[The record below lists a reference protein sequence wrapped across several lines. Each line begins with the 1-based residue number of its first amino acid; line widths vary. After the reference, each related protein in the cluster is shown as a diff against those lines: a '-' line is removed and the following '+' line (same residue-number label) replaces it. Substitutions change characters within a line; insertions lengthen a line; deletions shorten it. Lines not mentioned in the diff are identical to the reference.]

1 LNLPYQEPLYADR
14 RKTLGSGLR
23 RNDGLGSWRLAV
35 WLVLVRVILTTP
47 PTSLSL
53 SFRRAFSRNPVA
65 LNLPRQEPLY
75 ADRRKTLGSG
85 LRRNDGLGSWR
96 LAVWLVLVRVIL
108 TTPPASLSLSFRRAF
123 SRNPV
128 ALNLPRQEPLYA
140 DR

>member
-1 LNLPYQEPLYADR
+1 VALNLPGQEPLYADR

-23 RNDGLGSWRLAV
+23 RNDRLGSWRLAV

-85 LRRNDGLGSWR
+85 LRRNDGLKGCR
-96 LAVWLVLVRVIL
+96 LAVRARLHTEPSPPRLLIYSCRSGVLLAGTQWR
-108 TTPPASLSLSFRRAF
+108 
-123 SRNPV
+123 
-128 ALNLPRQEPLYA
+128 
-140 DR
+140 